1 MAVKDEIRKITRTG
15 ELLVQRGVIDQDI
28 LDKAILLQQA
38 EEGSRR
44 KLGEILVE
52 DLNCERH
59 EIYLELA
66 RIYAFPEVDLEK
78 FEITDK
84 KGQFIKS
91 LYDSVSK
98 KERVELFQS
107 NVLPFRIDENRPDT
121 LLVLTD
127 DPTNRDIMVLAKK
140 LRFRHIELAYA
151 KRENIKKWIESVYPT
166 TNEFLQIIEESAGSF
181 ESIEDGGGEDGIDEE
196 ALDQEINQSLLTNL
210 VEGCLVEAVRR
221 GVSDIHVMPQ
231 AGNKTDFYFR
241 IDGKLQLWHT
251 QELIKPEAMAA
262 VVKDRSRNVDRFERE
277 TAQDGYIQRNIDGT
291 MIRFRVSIIPIVST
305 EFKRKLESIVIR
317 VLDDRKIITD
327 LDKLG
332 LQPQAKK
339 DFRKAITKPQGMVI
353 LTGPTGSGKSTTLV
367 AALYQVLSSEV
378 NCLTVED
385 PVEYIIKGARQIK
398 ISHTL
403 GFEGAIRAIL
413 RHDPDIV
420 MVGEMRDKETA
431 EIAIKLAN
439 TGHLTFSTLHTN
451 DAPSAVS
458 RLFKM
463 GVEPFL
469 IAYAINII
477 VAQRLIRTLCPKC
490 KEVDTDLD
498 LEVPLSL
505 GFVAEEIETTLF
517 HKAVGCE
524 HCTNGY
530 KGRAAIHEAL
540 FFTREIR
547 RLILDAGDEVD
558 EDALRTEAV
567 KNKMLTL
574 RASGRERIKEGVAN
588 CEEIAFATAED

>member
-558 EDALRTEAV
+558 E
-567 KNKMLTL
+567 
-574 RASGRERIKEGVAN
+574 
-588 CEEIAFATAED
+588 